1 MVLHSTSPTTPEH
14 IEPQTVFRGIDEV
27 EEIEAEPRPL
37 LPSDL
42 TLEDGVLDALPE
54 VQTFPGHP
62 PEATPALRAGGGHVV
77 GYENHQES
85 SR

>member
-1 MVLHSTSPTTPEH
+1 MEVDGGIHAMVLHSTSPTTPEH

-62 PEATPALRAGGGHVV
+62 PEATPASVLVV
-77 GYENHQES
+77 DTS
-85 SR
+85 